1 MARFNLLHIAGL
13 PSLNDYLTI
22 PDGMNPEKILNKLI
36 EATTDVF
43 FNVPSVVTAQLWGKW
58 SSAYFY
64 QFDHVGDSEA
74 SGKVL
79 FKPLPLVSK
88 RASKDMT
95 AHGDDLRFLFDIFD
109 VFGYKIN
116 STNLTTPRD
125 KKARKNF
132 IDLIVNFAY
141 INGSQQELKLDDR
154 IISPFRADASH
165 FIKVSEKISLDKDFR
180 FCQLSMWGA
189 PLKASQ
195 KISCEFLSEGLNK
208 IPQIPKAKDIFGGKK
223 FL

>member
-1 MARFNLLHIAGL
+1 
-13 PSLNDYLTI
+13 
-22 PDGMNPEKILNKLI
+22 MNPEKILSKLI

-43 FNVPSVVTAQLWGKW
+43 FNVPSVMTAQLWGKW

-74 SGKVL
+74 SGKKL

-88 RASKDMT
+88 RDSKDKA

-109 VFGYKIN
+109 VFGNKIN
-116 STNLTTPRD
+116 STNVVTPRD

-141 INGSQQELKLDDR
+141 INGSQQELKLDDQ
-154 IISPFRADASH
+154 IIAPFRADASH

-208 IPQIPKAKDIFGGKK
+208 ITQIPKAKDILGGKR